1 MKVLTVFLFTLF
13 ICSCATIKT
22 INPYNNHINISHF
35 GKKSY
40 CKDIPRI
47 YSGISYNLCLMYGEP
62 SNKTNIGSSVNN
74 VPLVFIDTVLSAVS
88 DTVVLPYTLIMQA
101 EKGDIKVN

>member
-1 MKVLTVFLFTLF
+1 
-13 ICSCATIKT
+13 
-22 INPYNNHINISHF
+22 
-35 GKKSY
+35 
-40 CKDIPRI
+40 
-47 YSGISYNLCLMYGEP
+47 MYGEP

-88 DTVVLPYTLIMQA
+88 DTVVLPYTIVMQA